1 MFVDGGASPGPPG
14 GADDEDEGYGP
25 ECFPSD
31 DEDVAADPGGGD
43 DGADVPG
50 AIAYCGENMSF
61 SSILI
66 LKKGDQI
73 NMRRYNLRGDNLHW
87 Y

>member
-1 MFVDGGASPGPPG
+1 MGFIYFTFFGKGFDV
-14 GADDEDEGYGP
+14 GYL
-25 ECFPSD
+25 E
-31 DEDVAADPGGGD
+31 VVHLQKN
-43 DGADVPG
+43 GADVPG

-87 Y
+87 